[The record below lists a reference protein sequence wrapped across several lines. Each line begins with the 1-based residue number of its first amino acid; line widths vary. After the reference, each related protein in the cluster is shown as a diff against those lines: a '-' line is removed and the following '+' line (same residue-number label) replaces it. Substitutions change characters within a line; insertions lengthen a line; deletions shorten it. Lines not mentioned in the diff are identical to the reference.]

1 MTIVDNKE
9 KIVAKKNERRHEIGV
24 DRDNPDEKMEVWVR
38 DITFFDVQKAAQSLF
53 VMEGDDVRLDLEGY
67 WNYAF
72 NHWILRTNPQLS
84 SDELAN
90 INAYVGQQ
98 LAALLP
104 KPDELAEVMQ
114 GGFTSASN

>member
-9 KIVAKKNERRHEIGV
+9 KIVAKKNEQRHEIGV

-53 VMEGDDVRLDLEGY
+53 VMEGEDVRLDLEGY

-72 NHWILRTNPQLS
+72 NHWILRTNPELS

-90 INAYVGQQ
+90 VSAFVGQQ

-114 GGFTSASN
+114 GGFTSANN